1 MDSGRS
7 SQEIVE
13 RSDQDCPSGLSVILR
28 LVIDLTRNDKKQD
41 DTYMNQ
47 SVSRVIFTCYIQ
59 NFQLLVPR
67 YVLLLYRTGLYKE
80 SRALFL
86 RTRNGTPELYEE
98 FATRILNSTRVHPQK
113 DWRSY

>member
-1 MDSGRS
+1 MAEVAKKSLKEVTKR
-7 SQEIVE
+7 
-13 RSDQDCPSGLSVILR
+13 LSEWVVSRPEILR

-47 SVSRVIFTCYIQ
+47 SVGRVIFTCYIQ

-67 YVLLLYRTGLYKE
+67 YVLLPLRLYRTGLYKE

-86 RTRNGTPELYEE
+86 RTRPNCMKNLLRE
-98 FATRILNSTRVHPQK
+98 S
-113 DWRSY
+113 